1 MAPAVISCSQ
11 FSGEIGDVLAGRV
24 GAAASGRAERQR
36 TFGVGWV
43 GVATS
48 RVRRRATER
57 PERRSRVEQLV
68 ERHVERI
75 RARTIIFFAVRVKAW
90 KAWP

>member
-57 PERRSRVEQLV
+57 PGASRVEQLV

>member
-57 PERRSRVEQLV
+57 ARQKLLV
-68 ERHVERI
+68 
-75 RARTIIFFAVRVKAW
+75 FL
-90 KAWP
+90 